1 MDFEKNIM
9 NLKKNILIKNDT
21 NERDLIIFA
30 MPDMI
35 LYGYVHEIIRD
46 QAVKTGTWWHVTFT
60 LLVVPLMT
68 TTLIMRTEQMT
79 GQETFTVNG
88 EDRFFAALDS
98 DKLYQEKVP
107 IEEEKEKPKSK
118 VSKKNPFK
126 LVKK

>member
-1 MDFEKNIM
+1 MDFEKNM
-9 NLKKNILIKNDT
+9 NILKKNMYIKDDT
-21 NERDLIIFA
+21 NEKDLIILA

-35 LYGYVHEIIRD
+35 LYGFVHEIIRD

-60 LLVVPLMT
+60 ILSVPLLT

-88 EDRFFAALDS
+88 EDRFFAALDT
-98 DKLYQEKVP
+98 DKLHQEKIP
-107 IEEEKEKPKSK
+107 IEEEKPKAK
-118 VSKKNPFK
+118 TVKKNPFT

>member
-9 NLKKNILIKNDT
+9 NLKKNILIKDDT
-21 NERDLIIFA
+21 NERDLIIFV

-60 LLVVPLMT
+60 ILTVPLMT

-79 GQETFTVNG
+79 GQESFTIND
-88 EDRFFAALDS
+88 EFRFFSAVEVL
-98 DKLYQEKVP
+98 K
-107 IEEEKEKPKSK
+107 EETEEPPEPKKPSLTLLKKEK
-118 VSKKNPFK
+118 
-126 LVKK
+126 

>member
-9 NLKKNILIKNDT
+9 NLKKNILIKDDT

-60 LLVVPLMT
+60 ILTVPLMT

-88 EDRFFAALDS
+88 ENRFFAAIDT
-98 DKLYQEKVP
+98 DKLYQEKVSV
-107 IEEEKEKPKSK
+107 EEEKPKSK

>member
-1 MDFEKNIM
+1 MDFEKNITE
-9 NLKKNILIKNDT
+9 LKKNILLKDDT
-21 NERDLIIFA
+21 NEKDLIILA

-35 LYGYVHEIIRD
+35 IYGFVHEIVRD

-88 EDRFFAALDS
+88 EDRFFAALDT
-98 DKLYQEKVP
+98 DKRYQEKLP

>member
-1 MDFEKNIM
+1 MDFEKNIAE
-9 NLKKNILIKNDT
+9 LKKNILIKNDT
-21 NERDLIIFA
+21 NEKDLIILA

-35 LYGYVHEIIRD
+35 MYGFVHEIVRD

-88 EDRFFAALDS
+88 EDRFFAALDI
-98 DKLYQEKVP
+98 DKMYQEKVP
-107 IEEEKEKPKSK
+107 IEEEEKPKNK
-118 VSKKNPFK
+118 VSK
-126 LVKK
+126 LYSCI

>member
-1 MDFEKNIM
+1 MDFEKNITE
-9 NLKKNILIKNDT
+9 LKKNILLKDDT
-21 NERDLIIFA
+21 NEKDLIILA

-35 LYGYVHEIIRD
+35 IYGYVHEIIRD

-88 EDRFFAALDS
+88 ENRFFAALDT
-98 DKLYQEKVP
+98 DKLYQEKVQ
-107 IEEEKEKPKSK
+107 IEKEKEKPKSK

>member
-1 MDFEKNIM
+1 MDFEKNITE
-9 NLKKNILIKNDT
+9 LKKNILIKNDT
-21 NERDLIIFA
+21 NEKDLIIFA

-35 LYGYVHEIIRD
+35 IYGYVHEIVRD

-88 EDRFFAALDS
+88 EDRFFAALDT
-98 DKLYQEKVP
+98 DKLYQEKIP
-107 IEEEKEKPKSK
+107 LKEKPKAK
-118 VSKKNPFK
+118 TVKKNPFK

>member
-1 MDFEKNIM
+1 MDFEKNIAE
-9 NLKKNILIKNDT
+9 LKKNVLIKDDT
-21 NERDLIIFA
+21 NEKDLIILA

-35 LYGYVHEIIRD
+35 IYGFVHEIVRD

-88 EDRFFAALDS
+88 EDRFFAALDT
-98 DKLYQEKVP
+98 DKMYQEKMP

>member
-1 MDFEKNIM
+1 MDFEKNITE
-9 NLKKNILIKNDT
+9 LKKNILIKNDT
-21 NERDLIIFA
+21 NEKDLIILA

-35 LYGYVHEIIRD
+35 IYGFVHEIVRD

-88 EDRFFAALDS
+88 EDRFFAALDT
-98 DKLYQEKVP
+98 DKMYQEKVP

>member
-1 MDFEKNIM
+1 MDFEKNITE
-9 NLKKNILIKNDT
+9 LKKNILLKDDT
-21 NERDLIIFA
+21 NEKDLIILA

-35 LYGYVHEIIRD
+35 IYGYVHEIIRD

-88 EDRFFAALDS
+88 ENRFFAALDT
-98 DKLYQEKVP
+98 DKLYQEKVQ
-107 IEEEKEKPKSK
+107 IEKEKPKSK

>member
-1 MDFEKNIM
+1 MDFEKNIAE
-9 NLKKNILIKNDT
+9 LKKNILIKNDT
-21 NERDLIIFA
+21 NEKDLIILA

-35 LYGYVHEIIRD
+35 IYGFVHEIVRD

-88 EDRFFAALDS
+88 EDRFFAALDT
-98 DKLYQEKVP
+98 DKMYQEKVP
-107 IEEEKEKPKSK
+107 IEEEKPKSK